1 MQIGP
6 PPNKSF
12 QGLSIIFNGCAE
24 RHLLLDMSSL
34 TRLVQQ
40 AEASGQNEKN
50 LHKRS
55 AEAFFRDG
63 HTLGACSK
71 LILLDSTFYQ
81 IRIRSA

>member
-12 QGLSIIFNGCAE
+12 QGFGIILNRCAE
-24 RHLLLDMSSL
+24 RHLLLNMSSL
-34 TRLVQQ
+34 TVLVQQ
-40 AEASGQNEKN
+40 AEAGGRNEKN

-63 HTLGACSK
+63 HTLGAC
-71 LILLDSTFYQ
+71 
-81 IRIRSA
+81 